1 MIGRN
6 VIARSRGLISDENVV
21 GWKMIRTF
29 FNKTLLLL
37 LLSLSAT
44 VGRGQEAPGELTR
57 EAFAKLSEEISEPGG
72 YFDTDNLISNEA
84 SYLHVLGRMREMGV
98 SGGVFIG
105 VGPDQSFSYIAATR
119 PRIAFLIDIR
129 RDNLL
134 QHLFYKALFE
144 LARNRIEFL
153 SLLFGRPLP
162 TNPADWEHRPVAEL
176 ADLIGRTRGDTEL
189 LDRSRRRIEERLNT
203 FNFRLTQ
210 SDVATIRRIHEQFV
224 INGIELRFTSHNR
237 APRYYYPT
245 YRDLILE
252 RDLTGMQGS
261 FLAREDS
268 FRAIKS
274 LQEKNL
280 LIPVVGNLAGARS
293 LKAIGRYIAQRGMS
307 VSTLYTSNVEYYL
320 MREDEF
326 AQFGRNVSALPR
338 GSRSVL
344 IRSFFNGSWGRAHP
358 MAVPGYYSTQLLQT
372 LDSFVSEFAAGGYRD
387 YGEVVSR
394 GLLRLK

>member
-1 MIGRN
+1 MT
-6 VIARSRGLISDENVV
+6 
-21 GWKMIRTF
+21 RTF
-29 FNKTLLLL
+29 FNQTLLLV
-37 LLSLSAT
+37 LLSLSVAS
-44 VGRGQEAPGELTR
+44 GRGQTAPEELSR
-57 EAFAKLSEEISEPGG
+57 EEFARLSEELSESGG
-72 YFDTDNLISNEA
+72 YFDTDNLISNES

-98 SGGVFIG
+98 SGGGFIG

-153 SLLFGRPLP
+153 CLLFGRPVP
-162 TNPADWEHRPVAEL
+162 ANPADWEDRPIKEI
-176 ADLIGRTRGDTEL
+176 ADHIGRTRSEPEPL
-189 LDRSRRRIEERLNT
+189 ARSRQRIEERLNS
-203 FNFRLTQ
+203 FNFKLTS
-210 SDVATIRRIHEQFV
+210 SDVTTIRRIHDQF
-224 INGIELRFTSHNR
+224 ILNGVELRFTSHNR

-252 RDLTGMQGS
+252 RDLTGVQGS
-261 FLAREDS
+261 FLAREES
-268 FRAIKS
+268 FRIIRS

-280 LIPVVGNLAGARS
+280 LIPVVGNLAGTKS
-293 LKAIGRYIAQRGMS
+293 LQAIGRYIAQRGMS
-307 VSTLYTSNVEYYL
+307 ISALYTSNVEYYL

-326 AQFGRNVSALPR
+326 GQFGRNVSALPR
-338 GSRSVL
+338 SSRSVL

-358 MAVPGYYSTQLLQT
+358 MTIPGYHSTQLLQT
-372 LDSFVSEFAAGGYRD
+372 LDSFASEFAAGNYQD